1 MATNQGTC
9 EAEVS
14 SLFKNAIF
22 NLEKNIDIQA
32 KNEKKQIIIP
42 LAKDLDGT
50 IPTDG
55 NPSG

>member
-9 EAEVS
+9 ETEIS
-14 SLFKNAIF
+14 SLFKDAIF
-22 NLEKNIDIQA
+22 NLEKIDIQA
-32 KNEKKQIIIP
+32 KNEKKQIITQ